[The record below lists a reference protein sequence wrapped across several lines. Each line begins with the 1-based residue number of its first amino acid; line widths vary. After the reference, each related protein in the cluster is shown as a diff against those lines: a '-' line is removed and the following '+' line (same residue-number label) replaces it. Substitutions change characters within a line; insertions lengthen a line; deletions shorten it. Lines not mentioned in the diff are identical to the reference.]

1 MGLTFANFG
10 YNILKEFSSLTRK
23 VLKEVKDMLDKRKK
37 EILQAVIDE
46 YINTAEPVSSRNTC
60 KKIWV
65 KL

>member
-1 MGLTFANFG
+1 MTIANFG
-10 YNILKEFSSLTRK
+10 YNILKEFSSLTHK